1 MSDSPLDQARRRG
14 RRLGIAAYVI
24 LLSAFVVTASAEVLH
39 QGFAEQPED
48 SELSCRDGLRSLI
61 EALHRARRAAASEI
75 LGERAAVERFRS
87 GLEPEWS
94 RRAAIGRNCRRDA
107 WARHSLVTIDALR
120 YAEEHAVRYESVD
133 LAPNRRRVR
142 KIEQAIWP
150 KNSTAPVPSSG
161 QIAPE
166 YQAF

>member
-1 MSDSPLDQARRRG
+1 MSDSPLEQARRRG

-39 QGFAEQPED
+39 QGFMEQPED
-48 SELSCRDGLRSLI
+48 STLSCRDGLRSLI
-61 EALHRARRAAASEI
+61 KALSRARRATASEI
-75 LGERAAVERFRS
+75 LGERAAVERFRHA
-87 GLEPEWS
+87 LEPEWS
-94 RRAAIGRNCRRDA
+94 ERAAIGRNCRKDA

-133 LAPNRRRVR
+133 LAPNRWRVR
-142 KIEQAIWP
+142 KIEQALWP
-150 KNSTAPVPSSG
+150 NDSATPVPSSG